1 MPSWIP
7 RDFDAAAVASRAL
20 PIEVLKG
27 PRQVGK
33 TSVLERL
40 GTHQVVYFDDAAIR
54 GRARENPRLFLD
66 SLPSRLVLDEAA
78 LAPEL
83 FSELERRVDEA
94 GVPTLPGLPTA
105 SPLGLIAPRLSNLV
119 AVPNLGGLSTQAGRL
134 AGLGLV
140 APRVSPVVALFR
152 GVPQT
157 RPQKVLYGLTILSPR
172 AAVLVGMLG
181 AVRNYGGQ
189 ARSVAGSMIR

>member
-1 MPSWIP
+1 MNRTLLVAVAAACLTISPWATP
-7 RDFDAAAVASRAL
+7 EADAAGPVRGLFARLNKPIVPGL
-20 PIEVLKG
+20 P
-27 PRQVGK
+27 
-33 TSVLERL
+33 
-40 GTHQVVYFDDAAIR
+40 A
-54 GRARENPRLFLD
+54 
-66 SLPSRLVLDEAA
+66 
-78 LAPEL
+78 
-83 FSELERRVDEA
+83 
-94 GVPTLPGLPTA
+94 LPGLPTA